1 MIFVIWDSQYD
12 YHFIIKELA
21 KKFEGQL
28 EWPGENTRKY
38 ATFSVTLKKKL
49 ENGNTVTYK
58 IKFIVGFK
66 FMSSSLSSIVDNLA
80 EGLRNSKCKD
90 CKSCLEYIKIDEDTH
105 FIFKCFKC
113 NKT

>member
-1 MIFVIWDSQYD
+1 M
-12 YHFIIKELA
+12 A

-28 EWPGENTRKY
+28 ECPGENTGKY

-90 CKSCLEYIKIDEDTH
+90 CKSCLEYTKIDEDTH